1 MRRLLAVFSFAVVF
15 ALVSQASEFDWMVR
29 EFSRQSAAKPVQIPL
44 FGVARFAVAV
54 AHPAGATQL
63 HLAVFE
69 NVDLKSE
76 RFSHLID
83 TVVGPSWRPIIRVHS
98 HGGES
103 TNIYAQS
110 SNSKD
115 LHLLL
120 ATLDGK
126 DATFIELRVKPETL
140 LQFVDEHGRP
150 H

>member
-1 MRRLLAVFSFAVVF
+1 MRRLIAVFSFAVAFGV
-15 ALVSQASEFDWMVR
+15 ASQASEFDWVVR
-29 EFSRQSAAKPVQIPL
+29 EFSRQSAAKPIHIPM

-76 RFSHLID
+76 AFSHLID
-83 TVVGPSWRPIIRVHS
+83 TVVGSAWRPIVRVRS
-98 HGGES
+98 RAGES

-110 SNSKD
+110 SNPRD

-120 ATLDGK
+120 ATLDGE